1 MRLSFDADRAGTT
14 LVVLLTV
21 ITVAA
26 CGVVVTMKAAASDLH
41 LQMDIAG
48 LQAGPATRSPMGRAA
63 TALLASDVPTGD
75 FSALEVRAS
84 DLDHHADRLLE
95 ATAVVALVGMLV
107 GLLVTP
113 PASARRRAREQTIP
127 LAKTSRT
134 GTV

>member
-1 MRLSFDADRAGTT
+1 MRLPFDADRAGTA

-21 ITVAA
+21 ITVAG

-41 LQMDIAG
+41 LQMDIASQ
-48 LQAGPATRSPMGRAA
+48 QAGPATRSPMGRAA
-63 TALLASDVPTGD
+63 TALLAGDLPPTD
-75 FSALEVRAS
+75 FSALEARAGN
-84 DLDHHADRLLE
+84 LDHHADRLLE